1 MPTGVTTTANVVI
14 PEVMADMI
22 SAKLPN
28 KLRLAALA
36 DIDDTLAGKPGDTI
50 TYPKWDYIGPA
61 SDVAEGA
68 AIPLDQL
75 GKTTAEVTI
84 KKAAKGV
91 EITDESML
99 SGLGDPIGEAGHQLT
114 LSIADKVDNDLLALL
129 NTSTQKITTATKGK
143 ITLDDLR
150 KAIDTFTDED
160 LQNMVL
166 VTSRTDATNL
176 RDEYL
181 KANSGADVAANMQT
195 AGAFA
200 RVLGVD
206 IIRSNKITVGKGGLF
221 KTTFDPETENV
232 GKALRIVMKRG
243 VEVETDR
250 DILKKTTV
258 ITADEH
264 YGVYLYDPTKLVYID
279 SPTP

>member
-1 MPTGVTTTANVVI
+1 MATGKTTTANVVI

-28 KLRLAALA
+28 KLRFAALA

-61 SDVAEGA
+61 EDVAEGA
-68 AIPLDQL
+68 AIPMDQL
-75 GKTTAEVTI
+75 GKTTADVKV

-91 EITDESML
+91 EITDEAML
-99 SGLGDPIGEAGHQLT
+99 SGLGDPIGEAGNQLT
-114 LSIADKVDNDLLALL
+114 LSLADKVDNDLLTLL
-129 NTSTQKITTATKGK
+129 DSSTQKVTTATAGK
-143 ITLDDLR
+143 ITLADLR
-150 KAIDTFTDED
+150 KAIDLFSDED

-181 KANSGADVAANMQT
+181 AANSGADVAANMQT

-206 IIRSNKITVGKGGLF
+206 ILRSNKIEAGKGGLV
-221 KTTFDPETENV
+221 KTTFDPETEEVAN
-232 GKALRIVMKRG
+232 AFRIVMKRG
-243 VEVETDR
+243 VQVETDR
-250 DILKKTTV
+250 DITTKTTV

-264 YGVYLYDPTKLVYID
+264 YGVYLYDPTKLVLITKA
-279 SPTP
+279 P